1 MHQKALFLPRSL
13 SYLRLPSRFFQQRH
27 HSWNSIRRN
36 AIFFRRKNRK
46 MWRLIFPILGA
57 VLFGAHLYFWANYLL
72 LPIPLILLILLFIP
86 FRPVCWIWQI
96 SLLCFGVEWLLSAY
110 QLYLRR
116 VAEGMPFALGVS
128 ILTACGLLTMLSV
141 LVFSN
146 TKIKRH
152 YPLQV

>member
-1 MHQKALFLPRSL
+1 
-13 SYLRLPSRFFQQRH
+13 
-27 HSWNSIRRN
+27 
-36 AIFFRRKNRK
+36 

-57 VLFGAHLYFWANYLL
+57 VLFGTHLYFWANFLL

-96 SLLCFGVEWLLSAY
+96 SLLCFGVEWLVSAF

-116 VAEGMPFALGVS
+116 IAEGAPFALGVS
-128 ILTACGLLTMLSV
+128 ILVGCGLLTMLSA

-146 TKIKRH
+146 AKIKKR
-152 YPLQV
+152 YPLHV

>member
-1 MHQKALFLPRSL
+1 
-13 SYLRLPSRFFQQRH
+13 
-27 HSWNSIRRN
+27 
-36 AIFFRRKNRK
+36 

-57 VLFGAHLYFWANYLL
+57 VLFGAHLYFWANYPL

-96 SLLCFGVEWLLSAY
+96 SLLCFGVEWLVSAY

-128 ILTACGLLTMLSV
+128 ILAACGLLTMLSV